1 VQTKVWG
8 NFGLFFF
15 CPILIPVPFI
25 KQSVYRNQKEP
36 LVSVLI
42 HFIMDFLKICNE
54 KLHTLIKINEN
65 QDQLLINEACNRFKK
80 VITVTYSIN
89 IMVYPSVT

>member
-1 VQTKVWG
+1 
-8 NFGLFFF
+8 
-15 CPILIPVPFI
+15 
-25 KQSVYRNQKEP
+25 
-36 LVSVLI
+36 
-42 HFIMDFLKICNE
+42 LKICNE

-65 QDQLLINEACNRFKK
+65 QDQLLINEACNRLKK